1 MPSDRPNLQQIVEF
15 RPVTAGYFKT
25 AGIQVLAGRDIVE
38 GDRAGADPVVLIGA
52 TAAKKWWPGR
62 SPIGESVHLGDKTN
76 WRIVGVVADAQ
87 VHSLLES
94 QRIVI
99 YGSIAQV
106 SDELT
111 GMINGWFPTTIA
123 VRTAA
128 HVNLAQAAQQA
139 VERADPEIPVA
150 RISTMQA
157 VIDESISAPRFFSL
171 LASGFSG
178 FALVL
183 NVIGLFGLLSYQVTQ
198 RTREIGVRMALGA
211 DRVNI
216 LRTFLGRGL
225 AVSVAGIVVGLLAT
239 WLAHPVVSH
248 LLSDAGVD
256 PADTT
261 HNIVMSGAQAASLA
275 AFAILAVTLVAS
287 WMPARR
293 ASSIEPMQ
301 ALRTE

>member
-1 MPSDRPNLQQIVEF
+1 
-15 RPVTAGYFKT
+15 
-25 AGIQVLAGRDIVE
+25 
-38 GDRAGADPVVLIGA
+38 
-52 TAAKKWWPGR
+52 
-62 SPIGESVHLGDKTN
+62 
-76 WRIVGVVADAQ
+76 
-87 VHSLLES
+87 
-94 QRIVI
+94 
-99 YGSIAQV
+99 
-106 SDELT
+106 
-111 GMINGWFPTTIA
+111 
-123 VRTAA
+123 
-128 HVNLAQAAQQA
+128 
-139 VERADPEIPVA
+139 
-150 RISTMQA
+150 
-157 VIDESISAPRFFSL
+157 
-171 LASGFSG
+171 
-178 FALVL
+178 
-183 NVIGLFGLLSYQVTQ
+183 LLSYQVTQ